1 MLPGKKAGGFAAP
14 QPLLDRAGRILRLGQ
29 FWNYETKEWDGVSDS
44 KYKEAL
50 GIGVDAVD
58 WDGDGDLDLVIG
70 SNEGNLYLRV
80 NEGTKEKAAFATE
93 SVELRSGRTPLRI
106 PGRECIPSAVDWDGD
121 GLFDL
126 VSGSGEGGAWWLR
139 NVGRAG
145 APAFAE
151 PRVLIDPVPPDR
163 GPSGAP
169 RWPGRGTQ
177 ACVTDFDGDGD
188 QDVLIGDFNE
198 ESRSDRQRE
207 RHGWVWLFR
216 NRGPAA
222 SKGSAASDAGGN
234 K

>member
-1 MLPGKKAGGFAAP
+1 VLPGKKAGGFAAP
-14 QPLLDRAGRILRLGQ
+14 QKLLDSAGRILRLGQ
-29 FWNYETKEWDGVSDS
+29 FWNYETKQWDGVADS

-70 SNEGNLYLRV
+70 SNEGNLYLRT

-93 SVELRSGRTPLRI
+93 SVELLSGGKPLRI
-106 PGRECIPSAVDWDGD
+106 PGRECIPSVVDWDGD

-126 VSGSGEGGAWWLR
+126 VSGSGEGGVWWLR
-139 NVGRAG
+139 NTGRAG
-145 APAFAE
+145 APAFAGPRALIE
-151 PRVLIDPVPPDR
+151 PGPSDR
-163 GPSGAP
+163 GPLGDP

-188 QDVLIGDFNE
+188 LDVLIGDINE
-198 ESRSDRQRE
+198 ESRSDRPRE

-216 NRGPAA
+216 RIAPSDRAGNAA
-222 SKGSAASDAGGN
+222 GN